1 MQNNKSSNY
10 KMYPSYPTIPLSNN
24 RIMYL
29 PERFNNNNNIY
40 DNLNYPRN
48 NMISN
53 NNHTN
58 DISRMNNIFIND
70 NIKEKLIIENEKISS
85 DQKNNNESEKK
96 LELLNEK
103 EQNLLDINNN
113 EEKLS
118 KKNKISKKKYEII
131 TLEDECSTKNLIELI
146 NSLPDII
153 KEFKTIKELT
163 KMIMEK
169 KHLDLKENIRENIFY
184 KIITCFTEINLDD
197 ELDEYLSNI
206 FKFILDVNKNHNV
219 KINLEEIFKKKNTE
233 DLSDKSE
240 LERNEEFNNKM
251 VKYKNMYNSQKRLH
265 SDLENSITISR
276 KRKLPDTFQNNDD
289 VILNFKKKKK
299 EFTDN
304 LIKQNKKLLKEN
316 ENLKKMADNNKEF
329 KKIQSENE
337 NLKKEIN
344 DLKKE
349 NLKEINDLKKE
360 NLKLIKT
367 LQEDF

>member
-1 MQNNKSSNY
+1 MNNNINQTY
-10 KMYPSYPTIPLSNN
+10 KMYPIYPTIPLSNS
-24 RIMYL
+24 RIIYL
-29 PERFNNNNNIY
+29 PERISNNNIY

-53 NNHTN
+53 NNHAN
-58 DISRMNNIFIND
+58 DISRMNNAFIND
-70 NIKEKLIIENEKISS
+70 NIKEKLIENEKISS

-96 LELLNEK
+96 SELLNEK
-103 EQNLLDINNN
+103 QSNILNNKKIK
-113 EEKLS
+113 KLP
-118 KKNKISKKKYEII
+118 KKKYEII

-153 KEFKTIKELT
+153 KEFKEIKELT

-184 KIITCFTEINLDD
+184 KIITCFVEINLDG
-197 ELDEYLSNI
+197 ELDEYLINI
-206 FKFILDVNKNHNV
+206 FKFILDVNKNYNV

-233 DLSDKSE
+233 DLSDKNE
-240 LERNEEFNNKM
+240 LEKNEEYNKKIE
-251 VKYKNMYNSQKRLH
+251 KYKNMYNSQKKLH
-265 SDLENSITISR
+265 SNLSNSISISR
-276 KRKLPDTFQNNDD
+276 KRKLPDTFQNNDN

-316 ENLKKMADNNKEF
+316 ENLKKIADNNNEF
-329 KKIQSENE
+329 KKILSENE
-337 NLKKEIN
+337 NLK
-344 DLKKE
+344 
-349 NLKEINDLKKE
+349 KEINDLKKE

-367 LQEDF
+367 LQEDW

>member
-1 MQNNKSSNY
+1 MNNNKNQTY
-10 KMYPSYPTIPLSNN
+10 KMYPIYPTIPLSNN
-24 RIMYL
+24 RIIYL
-29 PERFNNNNNIY
+29 PERINNNNIY

-53 NNHTN
+53 NNMN
-58 DISRMNNIFIND
+58 DLSRMNNAFIND
-70 NIKEKLIIENEKISS
+70 NIKEKLIENEKIS
-85 DQKNNNESEKK
+85 NEK
-96 LELLNEK
+96 LEKINEK
-103 EQNLLDINNN
+103 ESNILDKINN
-113 EEKLS
+113 EEKN
-118 KKNKISKKKYEII
+118 KPKKISKKYEII

-153 KEFKTIKELT
+153 KEFKEIKELT

-184 KIITCFTEINLDD
+184 KIITCFVEINLDD
-197 ELDEYLSNI
+197 ELDEYLLNI
-206 FKFILDVNKNHNV
+206 FKFILDVNKNYNV
-219 KINLEEIFKKKNTE
+219 KINLEEIFKKKNTK
-233 DLSDKSE
+233 DLSNESE
-240 LERNEEFNNKM
+240 LERNEEYNKKIE
-251 VKYKNMYNSQKRLH
+251 KYKNMYNSQKKLH
-265 SDLENSITISR
+265 SNLSNSISRNISIHNSR
-276 KRKLPDTFQNNDD
+276 KRKLPDTFQNNDN

-316 ENLKKMADNNKEF
+316 ENLKKIADNNNEF
-329 KKIQSENE
+329 KKILSENE

-349 NLKEINDLKKE
+349 INDFKKE

>member
-1 MQNNKSSNY
+1 M
-10 KMYPSYPTIPLSNN
+10 
-24 RIMYL
+24 
-29 PERFNNNNNIY
+29 
-40 DNLNYPRN
+40 
-48 NMISN
+48 
-53 NNHTN
+53 
-58 DISRMNNIFIND
+58 
-70 NIKEKLIIENEKISS
+70 
-85 DQKNNNESEKK
+85 
-96 LELLNEK
+96 NEK

-169 KHLDLKENIRENIFY
+169 KHFDLKENIRENIFY

-329 KKIQSENE
+329 KKILSENKE
-337 NLKKEIN
+337 KKVDGQREG
-344 DLKKE
+344 E
-349 NLKEINDLKKE
+349 R
-360 NLKLIKT
+360 
-367 LQEDF
+367 

>member
-1 MQNNKSSNY
+1 MQNNKSPTY
-10 KMYPSYPTIPLSNN
+10 KMYPIYPTIPISNS
-24 RIMYL
+24 RIIYL
-29 PERFNNNNNIY
+29 PERINNNNIC

-48 NMISN
+48 NMIYN
-53 NNHTN
+53 NNHAN
-58 DISRMNNIFIND
+58 DISRMNNAFIND
-70 NIKEKLIIENEKISS
+70 NIKEKSIIEKS
-85 DQKNNNESEKK
+85 DENITINNELEKK
-96 LELLNEK
+96 SELLIEK
-103 EQNLLDINNN
+103 ESNILDNKKVK
-113 EEKLS
+113 KLP
-118 KKNKISKKKYEII
+118 KKKYEII

-153 KEFKTIKELT
+153 KEFKEIKELT

-184 KIITCFTEINLDD
+184 KIITCFVEINLDD

-206 FKFILDVNKNHNV
+206 FKFIIDVNKNYNV

-240 LERNEEFNNKM
+240 LEKNKEYNKKIE
-251 VKYKNMYNSQKRLH
+251 KYKNIYNSQKKLY
-265 SDLENSITISR
+265 SNLSNSISRNNSIHISR
-276 KRKLPDTFQNNDD
+276 KRKLPNTFQNNDN

-316 ENLKKMADNNKEF
+316 ENLKKIVDNNNEF
-329 KKIQSENE
+329 KKILTENE

-367 LQEDF
+367 LQEDW

>member
-1 MQNNKSSNY
+1 MQYNKNPTY
-10 KMYPSYPTIPLSNN
+10 KMYPIYPTIPLSNS
-24 RIMYL
+24 RIIYL

-53 NNHTN
+53 NNYMN
-58 DISRMNNIFIND
+58 DVSRLNNAFIND
-70 NIKEKLIIENEKISS
+70 NIKEKLIIENEKISNEKS
-85 DQKNNNESEKK
+85 NEKISIEKFDKINEKKSNVLDKNNN
-96 LELLNEK
+96 
-103 EQNLLDINNN
+103 Q
-113 EEKLS
+113 
-118 KKNKISKKKYEII
+118 KNKPKKISKKYEII

-184 KIITCFTEINLDD
+184 KIIACFVEINLDD
-197 ELDEYLSNI
+197 ELDEYLLNI
-206 FKFILDVNKNHNV
+206 FKFILDVNKNYNV

-240 LERNEEFNNKM
+240 LERNEEYNKKIE
-251 VKYKNMYNSQKRLH
+251 KYKNMYNSQKKLH
-265 SDLENSITISR
+265 SNLNSTISICRNNSIHNSR
-276 KRKLPDTFQNNDD
+276 KRKLPNTFQNNDD
-289 VILNFKKKKK
+289 IILNFKKKKK

-316 ENLKKMADNNKEF
+316 ENLKKIADNNNEF
-329 KKIQSENE
+329 KKILSENE

-349 NLKEINDLKKE
+349 NLK
-360 NLKLIKT
+360 LIKT
-367 LQEDF
+367 LKEDW